1 MKITIDSTDEQ
12 YKAMTYVAV
21 DVVAWIQNAWDN
33 RARQAID
40 EIVANY
46 TDKQPQK
53 LLPADKAK
61 IISTTAIE
69 TAAARHARFMAE
81 IKPGA

>member
-21 DVVAWIQNAWDN
+21 DVVAWLQNAWDN

-40 EIVANY
+40 EIVKEHS
-46 TDKQPQK
+46 DKQPEK
-53 LLPADKAK
+53 LSQDEKLRTVREAK
-61 IISTTAIE
+61 IE
-69 TAAARHARFMAE
+69 TAEARQKRMIAE
-81 IKPGA
+81 ITGKS

>member
-1 MKITIDSTDEQ
+1 MKITINSTDEQ

-40 EIVANY
+40 EIVKEY
-46 TDKQPQK
+46 SDKQPEK
-53 LLPADKAK
+53 LSQDEKLRTIREAK
-61 IISTTAIE
+61 IE
-69 TAAARHARFMAE
+69 TAEARQKRMITE
-81 IKPGA
+81 ITGGS